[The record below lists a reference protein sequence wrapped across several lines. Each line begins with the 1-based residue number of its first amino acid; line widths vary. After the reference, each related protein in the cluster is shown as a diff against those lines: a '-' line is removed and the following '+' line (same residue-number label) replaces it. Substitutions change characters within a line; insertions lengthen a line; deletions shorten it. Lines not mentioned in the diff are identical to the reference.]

1 MILAMSG
8 ILRWEMGSG
17 VCSQDRTDP
26 RTHRPAQAF
35 EQTLR
40 VGDSL
45 VLMSRRSEQLEAGV
59 LGSELSCYGDL
70 EMSCRTAKLNA
81 G

>member
-45 VLMSRRSEQLEAGV
+45 VLMSRAASNSKQASLDQNSRVMATL
-59 LGSELSCYGDL
+59 
-70 EMSCRTAKLNA
+70 K
-81 G
+81 